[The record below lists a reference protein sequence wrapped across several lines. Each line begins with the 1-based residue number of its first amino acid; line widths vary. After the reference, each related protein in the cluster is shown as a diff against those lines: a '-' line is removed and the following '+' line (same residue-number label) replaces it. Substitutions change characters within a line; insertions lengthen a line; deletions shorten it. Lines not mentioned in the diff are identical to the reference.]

1 MKEKSQAEPIV
12 LITTEL
18 SDTSNN
24 YASGLTK
31 YLNSLGLP
39 SDGILVSVKEQ
50 RRVIAT
56 LPEVVAELET
66 GLKKQSFYLA
76 KFVAACGAGL
86 FDAALNF
93 VWDETVL
100 QLRAKIAQ
108 FDLEYFVN
116 STISDPDRRKKI
128 TTPEDLVQLDDWE
141 LIRGAH
147 ATGILSEI
155 GFKHLDYIRDMRN
168 WASAA
173 HPNQNQ
179 ITGLQLISWLETCI
193 KEVIGKEPSAPAIEV
208 RRLLHN
214 IREQK
219 LTSRDVAP
227 IEAALDRLTADVS
240 QSLLRTIFG
249 MFCDPKAPVD
259 VKQNVRLIAKS
270 VWKIVS
276 EEARNEIGIK
286 FGTYAAN
293 ADVARAGAAKDFLT
307 TVEGLSYLPQDA
319 LALEIS
325 EMVQNLQTAHL
336 AFNNFYNEF
345 PHAKALMGY
354 ISQAGT
360 IPAPVR
366 FSYVK
371 TVVMCYIGNGYGVS
385 VAAYAYYQQMVDRF
399 TDDEIW
405 TAAALVTDS
414 EVASRLSLRGC
425 RDRFRKL
432 ITHLKG
438 RTSNPA
444 IIAAIDFVLGAND
457 EQIPVIGATTQM
469 RKLLHL

>member
-1 MKEKSQAEPIV
+1 VAAAWIGPRPRQKIATQGMRNSNVLAIAPTATISNITATSPCIEPTYKNLFVKSNLSGEFIV
-12 LITTEL
+12 LNPFLVKDLKARGLWNQEMIDNLKYYDGEL
-18 SDTSNN
+18 KDIPNVPDDLKAR
-24 YASGLTK
+24 YLTAFDIDPK
-31 YLNSLGLP
+31 WII
-39 SDGILVSVKEQ
+39 DAAARRQKWIDQAQSVNLWIKTPDLK
-50 RRVIAT
+50 T
-56 LPEVVAELET
+56 LSHMYRQAWHT
-66 GLKKQSFYLA
+66 GLKTTYYLRSL
-76 KFVAACGAGL
+76 GASNIEK
-86 FDAALNF
+86 A
-93 VWDETVL
+93 TVG
-100 QLRAKIAQ
+100 
-108 FDLEYFVN
+108 V
-116 STISDPDRRKKI
+116 RK
-128 TTPEDLVQLDDWE
+128 EM
-141 LIRGAH
+141 RGAV
-147 ATGILSEI
+147 SE
-155 GFKHLDYIRDMRN
+155 G
-168 WASAA
+168 AA
-173 HPNQNQ
+173 GGQNSGDVGG
-179 ITGLQLISWLETCI
+179 THS
-193 KEVIGKEPSAPAIEV
+193 VEPAGHG
-208 RRLLHN
+208 RRLPPPPKPPPK
-214 IREQK
+214 RSTPRPK
-219 LTSRDVAP
+219 RRPAASRRC
-227 IEAALDRLTADVS
+227 AAAKS
-240 QSLLRTIFG
+240 AKPAS
-249 MFCDPKAPVD
+249 
-259 VKQNVRLIAKS
+259 KQNVRLIAKS